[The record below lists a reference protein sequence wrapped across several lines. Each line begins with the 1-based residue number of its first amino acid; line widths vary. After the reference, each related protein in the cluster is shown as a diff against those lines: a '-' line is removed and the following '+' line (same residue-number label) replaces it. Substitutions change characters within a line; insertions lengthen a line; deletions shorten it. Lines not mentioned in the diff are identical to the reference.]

1 MSRGC
6 VDQWRPRDPHRA
18 RVRGVG
24 GLVGADPHRQRHK
37 TFGMVFALSAY
48 VVAGTAML
56 TPPLHIGRAL
66 AAGASLTDDPETFGF
81 LLFLFYLGTVTLA
94 LTRHAVQTIRTRR
107 DPDSIRTPGHV
118 VIGVIPALGSLCVVI
133 WAIAFWS
140 DISIVMLALSPIGF
154 FVAHDVLTYVYRR
167 SPRGAGLVLR
177 PHGGHAWRWDRLPY
191 RVPGLRV
198 SNRHQSRRLWPLQ
211 LGTLG
216 AARNRRN
223 CWWPFLG
230 NKVPAQVRRPQRGW
244 KRSGRTGVRS
254 FWTASDG

>member
-1 MSRGC
+1 MDVLING
-6 VDQWRPRDPHRA
+6 A
-18 RVRGVG
+18 RWIHIVLGFVG
-24 GLVGADPHRQRHK
+24 LAAWWVPILTKKGGQRHK

-66 AAGASLTDDPETFGF
+66 ASGASLTDDPETFGF

-167 SPRGAGLVLR
+167 SPEARAWFYAHMGAMLGAGIAFHTAFLVFGSRIVISLDVFG
-177 PHGGHAWRWDRLPY
+177 PFNWVPWVLPGIVGTVGGRFWETKYPRKFGDLSAA
-191 RVPGLRV
+191 G
-198 SNRHQSRRLWPLQ
+198 NEA
-211 LGTLG
+211 G
-216 AARNRRN
+216 AQA
-223 CWWPFLG
+223 
-230 NKVPAQVRRPQRGW
+230 
-244 KRSGRTGVRS
+244 
-254 FWTASDG
+254 

>member
-1 MSRGC
+1 
-6 VDQWRPRDPHRA
+6 
-18 RVRGVG
+18 
-24 GLVGADPHRQRHK
+24 
-37 TFGMVFALSAY
+37 MVFALSAY

-56 TPPLHIGRAL
+56 TPQLHIGQAL
-66 AAGASLTDDPETFGF
+66 ASGASLTDDPETFGF

-167 SPRGAGLVLR
+167 SPEARAWFYAHMGAMLGAGIAFHTAFLVF
-177 PHGGHAWRWDRLPY
+177 G
-191 RVPGLRV
+191 
-198 SNRHQSRRLWPLQ
+198 SRIVISLDVF
-211 LGTLG
+211 G
-216 AARNRRN
+216 
-223 CWWPFLG
+223 PF
-230 NKVPAQVRRPQRGW
+230 N
-244 KRSGRTGVRS
+244 
-254 FWTASDG
+254 